1 MPRRRILWLAALA
14 LLVAAVATHPIWLP
28 AVGRF
33 LVRAEPPV
41 QADAILVLAG
51 DGYGHRVL
59 KGGDL
64 VRQGYATRAFVSGT
78 PGYYD
83 THECDL
89 AIAFAVRRGYPE
101 SYFIP
106 LRHNSFSTREEAQ
119 NVLPELRRR
128 GVRKLLIVT
137 SDHHTRRAGATFR
150 ALGSDLDITVTATR
164 DEFFTPEG
172 WWKSRQGQ
180 KMVYFELSKT
190 VAYWIGL

>member
-1 MPRRRILWLAALA
+1 MSRRRILWLAAVSV
-14 LLVAAVATHPIWLP
+14 LVAAAAAHPIWL
-28 AVGRF
+28 AAIGRF
-33 LVRAEPPV
+33 LVSAGDPV
-41 QADAILVLAG
+41 QADAVLVLAG
-51 DGYGHRVL
+51 DSYGHRVM
-59 KGGDL
+59 KGGEL
-64 VRQGYATRAFVSGT
+64 IRRGYAPRAFVSGT

-101 SYFIP
+101 SCFVPI
-106 LRHNSFSTREEAQ
+106 RHVSYSTLEEAR

-137 SDHHTRRAGATFR
+137 SDYHTRRAGAIFR
-150 ALGSDLDITVTATR
+150 ALAPDLAISVVAAR

-180 KMVYFELSKT
+180 KAVYFELSKT
-190 VAYWIGL
+190 IANWIGL